1 MYWQHFRNNI
11 SSFFFQIEVH
21 EELADADKISANGSV
36 PTSNSDQDA
45 EDVALDAEDVA
56 LNGNGNGYQNGN
68 CQEIRRSTIMFVIK
82 SNQDLT
88 KTASQQNGSKPS
100 PIRGLISGNGK
111 NNHVSTPE
119 LRDSNTSLHH
129 AQRQHSHMTSDVFEV
144 FLTYLPTLIRY
155 FTT

>member
-1 MYWQHFRNNI
+1 MVRFVLKTFWLC
-11 SSFFFQIEVH
+11 FQIEVH

-36 PTSNSDQDA
+36 PTSNSDQ
-45 EDVALDAEDVA
+45 DAEDVA

-129 AQRQHSHMTSDVFEV
+129 AQRLVSKELNHFGMIYSGRLGVVVVDLCYFALFED
-144 FLTYLPTLIRY
+144 FSL
-155 FTT
+155 